1 MFLSYLLHVSIVGF
15 FYYSPKNEFVVEVR
29 SLKVTARYLNNAGCC
44 YEYTIVSMT
53 RIARRYTIQCS
64 LPSTH
69 TVHIELDGGRQAGR
83 QGRMADGREGARGG
97 QGTRG
102 REGEREGEMERAM
115 DGGSEGREGGS
126 DDDMQGESVSGGREG
141 RGREGCERGRDGP
154 RHGRREGKR
163 GGRKRAEEGLSEE
176 GMEQLREQGRETS
189 R

>member
-69 TVHIELDGGRQAGR
+69 TVHIGLDGGGQA
-83 QGRMADGREGARGG
+83 DREAGK
-97 QGTRG
+97 
-102 REGEREGEMERAM
+102 
-115 DGGSEGREGGS
+115 DGGWEG
-126 DDDMQGESVSGGREG
+126 VSGGREG